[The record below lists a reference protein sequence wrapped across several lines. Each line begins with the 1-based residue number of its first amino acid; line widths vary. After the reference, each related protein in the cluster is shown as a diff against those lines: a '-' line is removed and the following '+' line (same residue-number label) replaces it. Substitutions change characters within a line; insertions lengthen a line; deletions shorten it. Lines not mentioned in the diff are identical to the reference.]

1 MSIFFYLPTHDLRQV
16 EHQLTTT
23 PRSWSSPAQVWI
35 WSTFLRLQKTGLD
48 CQLTDV
54 FPHKGIVVAS
64 ACTLP
69 LNQPTS
75 PQVCH
80 ISTVADSPP
89 RFYPQI
95 QVTQNPF
102 QAQLYGQSFALPKW
116 VHIPHWPQPDLIPR
130 DSCRGDRFETIG
142 FLGHR
147 DQLAAELRT
156 LEVQKR
162 LQELG
167 LKLLIRE
174 DNFQNYAD
182 LDAVLAV
189 RSFDGNPYAHKPATK
204 LINAWQA
211 GVPAILGAES
221 AYRAI
226 RESWL
231 DFVEVNSLES
241 CLSALHNLKQL
252 PALRQAM
259 VTNGQHRVQDW
270 TEEAITRRWLYLLTV
285 EAPQV
290 YETWQQRGTLFHR
303 AFHVDQYLRRM
314 GRSLHKRLRP
324 YQEQRHYE
332 EALYRGQ
339 ITGDVRWLGF

>member
-1 MSIFFYLPTHDLRQV
+1 MNIHFYLPTCDLRQV
-16 EHQLTTT
+16 EHHQSTT
-23 PRSWSSPAQVWI
+23 PCSWSSPVQVWV
-35 WSTFLRLQKTGLD
+35 WSTFLRVRAAGLE

-54 FPHKGIVVAS
+54 FPKKGIVVAA

-69 LNQPTS
+69 LNLPTS
-75 PQVCH
+75 PEICH

-102 QAQLYGQSFALPKW
+102 QAELYGQSFALPKW
-116 VHIPHWPQPDLIPR
+116 IHIPHWPQPDLIPR
-130 DSCRGDRFETIG
+130 DPGRGDRFETVG

-147 DQLAAELRT
+147 DQLVAELRT
-156 LEVQKR
+156 LETQKR
-162 LQELG
+162 LQDMR
-167 LKLLIRE
+167 LKLIIRD

-204 LINAWQA
+204 LVNAWQA

-226 RESWL
+226 RQSLL
-231 DFVEVNSLES
+231 DFVEVTTVES
-241 CLSALHNLKQL
+241 CFAALEHLKRH
-252 PALRQAM
+252 PTLRQVM
-259 VTNGQHRVQDW
+259 VANGQHRIRDW
-270 TEEAITRRWLYLLTV
+270 AEETVTQRWLQLLTV

-290 YETWQQRGTLFHR
+290 YETWQRQGPLFHR
-303 AFHVDQYLRRM
+303 AFHMDQYVRRM

-324 YQEQRHYE
+324 GQEQRHYQA
-332 EALYRGQ
+332 ALHRGQ
-339 ITGDVRWLGF
+339 VTGDARWLGF